1 MIVDLGM
8 YNFGFYLFRIT
19 DYYRQLDPFF
29 VKQEFA
35 PSDRGLIMRRQHFA
49 YELIAPHLRLLQFLS
64 SHFNASRL
72 GTPHIQR
79 IYQRLIVM
87 TLETLSEGVG
97 HPLAREA
104 FFHVILLGLRI
115 LRFSTNMEIH
125 VLWRFKDTLLSAAL
139 AWFKKDP
146 K

>member
-1 MIVDLGM
+1 MDN
-8 YNFGFYLFRIT
+8 YPFSFTNH
-19 DYYRQLDPFF
+19 YRQLDPFF

-79 IYQRLIVM
+79 IYQRLIGM

-104 FFHVILLGLRI
+104 FFHVILLALRI
-115 LRFSTNMEIH
+115 LRFSTNMDVQ
-125 VLWRFKDTLLSAAL
+125 VLWRFKDRLLSAAL
-139 AWFKKDP
+139 AWFLKDP